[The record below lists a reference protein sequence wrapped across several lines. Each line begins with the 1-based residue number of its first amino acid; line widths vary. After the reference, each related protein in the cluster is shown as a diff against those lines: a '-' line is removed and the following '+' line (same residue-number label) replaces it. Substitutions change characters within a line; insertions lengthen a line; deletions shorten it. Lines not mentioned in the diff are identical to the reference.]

1 MTEPAATAE
10 RFDPTLLAVLSS
22 RMTAILRE
30 MTNIVVRTSRS
41 SVIKTSRD
49 FSCGIVTYDH
59 RQISCESGLPV
70 HLAALSLT
78 TRPISEFFDDVK
90 EGDAYVNNCSYT
102 GGTHHADIALCVPV
116 FCDAEPLF
124 WTVVRAH
131 HADIGA
137 PEPTTYLPY
146 ARTIY
151 EEGLHFPCVRFQEHY
166 EDKADLI
173 RLCRM
178 QIRVADVWYGDY
190 RAQVGACR
198 TAERRLKELVAKYG
212 LATVKA
218 FIEAWIAYGER
229 RMIAA
234 IRALPAGTWSYE
246 TRHDPVPTVAD
257 EGVPVRAT
265 LTVDPEAARITV
277 DVRDNMDCVPGGIN
291 QSETCATAG
300 CLIGVYN
307 NLDPTIPHN
316 EGSASRVEILLRDGC
331 VVGRPTYAVGTSV
344 ATTNVNDRLSTAVS
358 GCFTQMGRPHGRAE
372 AGYSQTSGLA
382 VISGLDPRSGRP
394 EPYINQFM
402 LGLSGGAGVDGH
414 DGWVTHGAPCDG
426 GMLRIDPIETVE
438 SMYPVLIEERRL
450 SPDTLGS
457 GEWDG
462 APATQGSYRP
472 LGHDVTVNYA
482 SDGDTFAS
490 KGALGGAAGAPAVN
504 AKRHADGT
512 VHTLPSFHEEVC
524 GPDEAICYRSN
535 AGGGY
540 GDPRQRDPARVAATV
555 NRGWLSPER
564 AKTVYAVALVRAANG
579 VDFEVDEAATAALR
593 SQPA

>member
-316 EGSASRVEILLRDGC
+316 EGSASRGRDFAARRLRRRPPDLCRRHLGGDHQRQRPPVDRRFGLLHPDGPAPWPGRGRLLPDQRARRDLGARSAQ
-331 VVGRPTYAVGTSV
+331 RPARTLHQPVHA
-344 ATTNVNDRLSTAVS
+344 RL
-358 GCFTQMGRPHGRAE
+358 
-372 AGYSQTSGLA
+372 
-382 VISGLDPRSGRP
+382 
-394 EPYINQFM
+394 
-402 LGLSGGAGVDGH
+402 
-414 DGWVTHGAPCDG
+414 
-426 GMLRIDPIETVE
+426 
-438 SMYPVLIEERRL
+438 ERR
-450 SPDTLGS
+450 
-457 GEWDG
+457 
-462 APATQGSYRP
+462 R
-472 LGHDVTVNYA
+472 
-482 SDGDTFAS
+482 
-490 KGALGGAAGAPAVN
+490 
-504 AKRHADGT
+504 
-512 VHTLPSFHEEVC
+512 
-524 GPDEAICYRSN
+524 
-535 AGGGY
+535 
-540 GDPRQRDPARVAATV
+540 
-555 NRGWLSPER
+555 RG
-564 AKTVYAVALVRAANG
+564 
-579 VDFEVDEAATAALR
+579 
-593 SQPA
+593 